1 MTGLLNMD
9 EKMKMIKW
17 EEIGISDD
25 FMFGKVMQ
33 NPRLCKKLLETILGI
48 EIEKIEY
55 PELQKS
61 IDITKEAKGVR
72 LDVYVAGEDAVF
84 CVEMQARDTHE
95 LPRRA
100 RYYGGLIDLNLIEK
114 GVSYKKLNQSVVIFI
129 CPFDVFGKNRCRYTF
144 ENLCLEEKN
153 LPLGD
158 GTTKIFLN
166 AMGTMDDVSP
176 ELKSFLDYVAGKK
189 NDDSFVKELD
199 EEVRK
204 VRESKEWR
212 REYMTLLM
220 RDQENIEKGI
230 KIGLEQGIEQGL
242 EQGIEQGLEQ
252 GIEKGLEQG
261 KLEMIVQ
268 LIHDGVLTVREGA
281 GRLHM
286 SESDLVKYL

>member
-1 MTGLLNMD
+1 MHM
-9 EKMKMIKW
+9 
-17 EEIGISDD
+17 
-25 FMFGKVMQ
+25 
-33 NPRLCKKLLETILGI
+33 
-48 EIEKIEY
+48 
-55 PELQKS
+55 
-61 IDITKEAKGVR
+61 
-72 LDVYVAGEDAVF
+72 
-84 CVEMQARDTHE
+84 
-95 LPRRA
+95 
-100 RYYGGLIDLNLIEK
+100 
-114 GVSYKKLNQSVVIFI
+114 IFI

-166 AMGTMDDVSP
+166 ASGTMDDVSP

-199 EEVRK
+199 NEVRK

-212 REYMTLLM
+212 RDYMTLLM

-230 KIGLEQGIEQGL
+230 KIGL

-286 SESDLVKYL
+286 SESDLAKCL

>member
-1 MTGLLNMD
+1 MNMD

-212 REYMTLLM
+212 RDYMTLLM

-230 KIGLEQGIEQGL
+230 KIGLERGL

-286 SESDLVKYL
+286 SESDLAKCL

>member
-1 MTGLLNMD
+1 MNMD

-199 EEVRK
+199 NEVRK

-212 REYMTLLM
+212 RDYMTLLM

-230 KIGLEQGIEQGL
+230 KIGLERGL

>member
-1 MTGLLNMD
+1 MGLLNMD

-199 EEVRK
+199 NEVRK

-212 REYMTLLM
+212 RDYMTLLM

-230 KIGLEQGIEQGL
+230 KIGLERGL

-286 SESDLVKYL
+286 SESDLAKCL

>member
-1 MTGLLNMD
+1 MNMD

-129 CPFDVFGKNRCRYTF
+129 CPFDVFGKSRCRYTF

-199 EEVRK
+199 NEVRK

-212 REYMTLLM
+212 RDYMTLLM

-230 KIGLEQGIEQGL
+230 KIGLERGL

>member
-199 EEVRK
+199 NEVRK

-212 REYMTLLM
+212 RDYMTLLM

-230 KIGLEQGIEQGL
+230 KIGLERGL

>member
-1 MTGLLNMD
+1 MNMD

-199 EEVRK
+199 NEVRK

-212 REYMTLLM
+212 RDYMTLLM

-230 KIGLEQGIEQGL
+230 KIGL

>member
-166 AMGTMDDVSP
+166 ASGTMDDVSP

-212 REYMTLLM
+212 RDYMTLLM

-230 KIGLEQGIEQGL
+230 KIGLERGL
-242 EQGIEQGLEQ
+242 EQGLEQ

-286 SESDLVKYL
+286 SESDLAKYL

>member
-129 CPFDVFGKNRCRYTF
+129 CPFDVFGKSRCRYTF

-199 EEVRK
+199 NEVRK

-212 REYMTLLM
+212 RDYMTLLM

-230 KIGLEQGIEQGL
+230 KIGL

>member
-1 MTGLLNMD
+1 MNMD

-199 EEVRK
+199 NEVRK

-212 REYMTLLM
+212 RDYMTLLM

-281 GRLHM
+281 GRLHI
-286 SESDLVKYL
+286 SETDLANCL

>member
-1 MTGLLNMD
+1 
-9 EKMKMIKW
+9 
-17 EEIGISDD
+17 
-25 FMFGKVMQ
+25 
-33 NPRLCKKLLETILGI
+33 
-48 EIEKIEY
+48 
-55 PELQKS
+55 
-61 IDITKEAKGVR
+61 
-72 LDVYVAGEDAVF
+72 
-84 CVEMQARDTHE
+84 
-95 LPRRA
+95 
-100 RYYGGLIDLNLIEK
+100 
-114 GVSYKKLNQSVVIFI
+114 
-129 CPFDVFGKNRCRYTF
+129 
-144 ENLCLEEKN
+144 
-153 LPLGD
+153 
-158 GTTKIFLN
+158 
-166 AMGTMDDVSP
+166 MDDVSP

-199 EEVRK
+199 NEVRK

-212 REYMTLLM
+212 RDYMTLLM

-230 KIGLEQGIEQGL
+230 KIGLERGL

>member
-1 MTGLLNMD
+1 MNMD

-212 REYMTLLM
+212 RDYMTLLM

-230 KIGLEQGIEQGL
+230 KIGLERGL

>member
-199 EEVRK
+199 NEVRK
-204 VRESKEWR
+204 VRKSKEWR
-212 REYMTLLM
+212 RDYMTLLM

-230 KIGLEQGIEQGL
+230 KIGLERGL

>member
-199 EEVRK
+199 NEVRK

-212 REYMTLLM
+212 RDYMTLLM

-230 KIGLEQGIEQGL
+230 KIGLERGL

-286 SESDLVKYL
+286 SESDLAKCL

>member
-1 MTGLLNMD
+1 MNMD

-212 REYMTLLM
+212 RDYMTLLM

-230 KIGLEQGIEQGL
+230 KIGL

-286 SESDLVKYL
+286 SESDLAKCL

>member
-1 MTGLLNMD
+1 MNMD

-129 CPFDVFGKNRCRYTF
+129 CPFDVFGKSRCRYTF

-212 REYMTLLM
+212 RDYMTLLM

-230 KIGLEQGIEQGL
+230 KIGL

>member
-212 REYMTLLM
+212 RDYMTLLM

-230 KIGLEQGIEQGL
+230 KIGL

>member
-1 MTGLLNMD
+1 MNMD

-129 CPFDVFGKNRCRYTF
+129 CPFDVFGKSRCRYTF

-199 EEVRK
+199 NEVRK

-212 REYMTLLM
+212 RDYMTLLM

-230 KIGLEQGIEQGL
+230 KIGLERGL

-286 SESDLVKYL
+286 SESDLAKCL

>member
-1 MTGLLNMD
+1 MNMD

-199 EEVRK
+199 NEVRK

-212 REYMTLLM
+212 RDYMTLLM

>member
-1 MTGLLNMD
+1 MNMD

-199 EEVRK
+199 NEVRK

-212 REYMTLLM
+212 RDYMTLLM

-230 KIGLEQGIEQGL
+230 KIGLERGL

-286 SESDLVKYL
+286 SESDLAKRL

>member
-129 CPFDVFGKNRCRYTF
+129 CPFDVYGKNRCRYTF

-199 EEVRK
+199 NEVRK

-212 REYMTLLM
+212 RDYMTLLM

-230 KIGLEQGIEQGL
+230 KIGL

>member
-48 EIEKIEY
+48 EIEK
-55 PELQKS
+55 
-61 IDITKEAKGVR
+61 
-72 LDVYVAGEDAVF
+72 
-84 CVEMQARDTHE
+84 
-95 LPRRA
+95 
-100 RYYGGLIDLNLIEK
+100 
-114 GVSYKKLNQSVVIFI
+114 SVVIFI

-212 REYMTLLM
+212 RDYMTLLM

>member
-1 MTGLLNMD
+1 MNMD

-199 EEVRK
+199 NEVRK

-212 REYMTLLM
+212 RDYMTLLM

-230 KIGLEQGIEQGL
+230 KIGLERGL

-286 SESDLVKYL
+286 SESDLAKCL

>member
-1 MTGLLNMD
+1 MNMD

-199 EEVRK
+199 NEVRK
-204 VRESKEWR
+204 VRKSKEWR
-212 REYMTLLM
+212 RDYMTLLM

-230 KIGLEQGIEQGL
+230 KIGLERGL

-286 SESDLVKYL
+286 SESDLAKCL

>member
-199 EEVRK
+199 NEVRK

-212 REYMTLLM
+212 RDYMTLLM

-286 SESDLVKYL
+286 SESDLAKCL

>member
-1 MTGLLNMD
+1 MGLLNMD

-199 EEVRK
+199 NEVRK

-212 REYMTLLM
+212 RDYMTLLM

>member
-1 MTGLLNMD
+1 MNMD

-158 GTTKIFLN
+158 ETTKIFLN

-199 EEVRK
+199 NEVRK

-212 REYMTLLM
+212 RDYMTLLM

-230 KIGLEQGIEQGL
+230 KIGLERGL

-286 SESDLVKYL
+286 SESDLAKCL

>member
-1 MTGLLNMD
+1 MNMD

-48 EIEKIEY
+48 EIEK
-55 PELQKS
+55 
-61 IDITKEAKGVR
+61 
-72 LDVYVAGEDAVF
+72 
-84 CVEMQARDTHE
+84 
-95 LPRRA
+95 
-100 RYYGGLIDLNLIEK
+100 
-114 GVSYKKLNQSVVIFI
+114 SVVIFI

-199 EEVRK
+199 NEVRK
-204 VRESKEWR
+204 VRKSKEWR
-212 REYMTLLM
+212 RDYMTLLM

>member
-1 MTGLLNMD
+1 MNMD

-33 NPRLCKKLLETILGI
+33 NPRLCKKVLETILGI

-212 REYMTLLM
+212 RDYMTLLM

-230 KIGLEQGIEQGL
+230 KIGL

-286 SESDLVKYL
+286 SESDLAKCL